1 MNQNKEKL
9 VIDLETVIKLYSTAS
24 KELKTILE
32 SIFGIQKLS
41 PNLKDR
47 IKTYSDVC
55 KELNIPYL
63 GIERFEYLPS
73 WQRKRALYTHYLENI
88 VKLFNEDW
96 KVDFK
101 DKNQRKYYCYFERN
115 SSGWR
120 LDVVDSQY
128 YGSDCGSG
136 FYFKNKEDAEY
147 VGKQFIDIF
156 SEILE

>member
-9 VIDLETVIKLYSTAS
+9 VIDLETAIKLYPTAS
-24 KELKTILE
+24 EELKTILE
-32 SIFGIQKLS
+32 STFGIQKLS
-41 PNLKDR
+41 PNLKGR
-47 IKTYSDVC
+47 IKKYIDVC
-55 KELNIPYL
+55 KELNTPYL
-63 GIERFEYLPS
+63 DIEDFEYLPL

-88 VKLFNEDW
+88 IKLFNGDW

-120 LDVVDSQY
+120 LDDVCDQ
-128 YGSDCGSG
+128 GSCSGYGSG